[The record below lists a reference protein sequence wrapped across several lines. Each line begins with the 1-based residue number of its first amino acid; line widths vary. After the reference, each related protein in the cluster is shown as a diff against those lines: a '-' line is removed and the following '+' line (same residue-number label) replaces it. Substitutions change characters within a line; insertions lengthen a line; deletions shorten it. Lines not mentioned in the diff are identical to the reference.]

1 MLANLEQ
8 CADEGARK
16 VVRLSQPLMKGRK
29 IYRMLTNRK
38 EQVNTIQHRR
48 GPETVLLSKIDVSL
62 GRSTG
67 GTAKVIILD
76 IRPPARR
83 LYLKIIYVDI

>member
-1 MLANLEQ
+1 MDLEQ

-38 EQVNTIQHRR
+38 EQVNTIQH
-48 GPETVLLSKIDVSL
+48 K
-62 GRSTG
+62 TG
-67 GTAKVIILD
+67 AD
-76 IRPPARR
+76 RF
-83 LYLKIIYVDI
+83 